1 MKIATYNI
9 NGINGRLDIFLRWL
23 KEAKP
28 DIVCL
33 QELKCESRAFPEVAI
48 LSAGYNAIWQGQ
60 KSWNGVAILSKT
72 EIRELRRDLP
82 GEDDE
87 YTHSRYIEGF
97 TGGIVIGCIYLPNG
111 NPFPGP
117 KFDYKLRWFKRLQE
131 HAQDLVNRELPVI
144 LIGDYN
150 VMPTELDTYKPE
162 KYVNNALF
170 RPEIREAYK
179 QLVAQ
184 GWTDAIRSLYP
195 DERIYTFWDYL
206 RDAYGRNAGL
216 RLDHFL
222 LNKNVA
228 ERLTNAEVDKHVR
241 GWIGTSDHA
250 PVWIELDGKSNAKSS
265 KPSKGKQVAPKHT
278 DPLPD
283 DTEKPT
289 SVKSKRKA
297 KGDERSVKVLQA
309 PTGLTELL
317 RDLPKTEIPT
327 VVKPMKATLVDQ
339 PFDETGWTYEIKWD
353 GYRAVAIVEKSNTQ
367 LISRNNLPFDQFSP
381 INDILASWDMNV
393 VLDGEIVAI
402 KDNGTADFG
411 ALQNWRNAKNAHLVY
426 YVFDILWYEGH
437 NLRDL
442 PLKTRR
448 EILDAVLP
456 TSNAIIRPSQ
466 TFDVGGI
473 EFFEAAKRMGLEGI
487 IAKRADSLYTSDARS
502 REWLKVKAKRRQE
515 VIIAGFTRN
524 AGTEKNFSALALG
537 VYNEHGVLRYIGKVG
552 TGFNERIQ
560 KEMMKQFEPLITK
573 ICPFDIEPD
582 VDEPSQ
588 FRPRR
593 MGAKATWLK
602 PEMVCEIEFAEISRD
617 GKVRQASFKGMR
629 MDKNPKEVILEVEAD
644 ITGVIEEPKVQSA
657 PTIIETSKKIK
668 PKLRPKK
675 MNAESFLDASKD
687 SQTVKVD
694 GCPLTFN
701 HLSKVYWP
709 EDGIS
714 KRDMFNY
721 YDQVAEYMVPYLKD
735 RPMSLNRFPNGIHGP
750 SFYQKNVKDKA
761 PDCMA
766 TMPHTND
773 KGEKK
778 EYLVATNKAS
788 LLWMASLGC
797 IEINPWFSRVQSPDH
812 PDFCVIDLD
821 PDKQHF
827 DQVISAALEV
837 KKVLDAI
844 GVKAY
849 PKTSGSTGMH
859 IYIPMDAKYSY
870 DQSQMFAK
878 IIVTLVHKQIPEYTS
893 LERMVKNRSGKMYLD
908 FLQNRPDATIAGVY
922 SLRPKPG
929 ATVSMPLSW
938 DEVKPGLT
946 MRDFT
951 IHNAMDRLRET
962 GDLFE
967 GVLGEGIDLATTIKK
982 AQSIFS

>member
-9 NGINGRLDIFLRWL
+9 NGINGRLEILLRWL
-23 KEAKP
+23 EEADP

-33 QELKCESRAFPEVAI
+33 QELKCESRAFPEAAI
-48 LSAGYNAIWQGQ
+48 VSSGYNAIWQGQ

-97 TGGIVIGCIYLPNG
+97 TSGIVIGCIYLPNG

-117 KFDYKLRWFKRLQE
+117 KFDYKLRWFERLQE
-131 HAQDLVNRELPVI
+131 HALDLVNRELPVI

-162 KYVNNALF
+162 KYINNALF
-170 RPEIREAYK
+170 RPETRDAYK
-179 QLVAQ
+179 MLVAQ

-222 LNKNVA
+222 LNKDIQG
-228 ERLTNAEVDKHVR
+228 RLSNAVVDKHVR
-241 GWIGTSDHA
+241 GWSGTSDHA
-250 PVWIELDGKSNAKSS
+250 PVWIELDGNSHATISKASEKKQFAAKSNEEGTLKKSKSNAKADELST
-265 KPSKGKQVAPKHT
+265 KDLKAPK
-278 DPLPD
+278 
-283 DTEKPT
+283 
-289 SVKSKRKA
+289 
-297 KGDERSVKVLQA
+297 
-309 PTGLTELL
+309 GLTELL
-317 RDLPKTEIPT
+317 NDLPKSEIPT
-327 VVKPMKATLVDQ
+327 TVKPMTATLVDQ
-339 PFDETGWTYEIKWD
+339 PFDEAGWTYEIKWD
-353 GYRAVAIVEKSNTQ
+353 GYRSVAIVEKSSTR
-367 LISRNNLPFDQFSP
+367 LISRNNLLFDQFSP
-381 INDILASWDMNV
+381 VNEILGGWGINV

-402 KDNGTADFG
+402 NDKGTADFG
-411 ALQNWRNAKNAHLVY
+411 ALQNWRNAKGAHLVY

-437 NLRDL
+437 DLRNL

-456 TSNAIIRPSQ
+456 GGNEMIRPSQ
-466 TFDVGGI
+466 IFEVGGI

-487 IAKRADSLYTSDARS
+487 IAKRADSLYTSDGRS
-502 REWLKVKAKRRQE
+502 RDWLKVKAKRRQE

-537 VYNEHGVLRYIGKVG
+537 VYDGRDVLRYIGKVG
-552 TGFNERIQ
+552 TGFNERVQ
-560 KEMMKQFEPLITK
+560 KEIMKQFEPLITK

-602 PEMVCEIEFAEISRD
+602 PLLVCEIEFAEISRD
-617 GKVRQASFKGMR
+617 GKVRQASFKGLR
-629 MDKNPKEVILEVEAD
+629 TDKDPKDIVLEVEAD
-644 ITGVIEEPKVQSA
+644 TAG
-657 PTIIETSKKIK
+657 TIIPTTQANTSGNE
-668 PKLRPKK
+668 KLKQTATKK
-675 MNAESFLDASKD
+675 MTKKMKVVPSFLDESKD
-687 SQTVKVD
+687 SQTVKIN

-709 EDGIS
+709 EDGIT

-721 YDQVAEYMVPYLKD
+721 YDSVAEFMVPYLMD

-761 PDCMA
+761 PDCMK

-773 KGEKK
+773 KGEEK

-797 IEINPWFSRVQSPDH
+797 IEINPWFSRVSSPDN

-827 DQVISAALEV
+827 DEVISAALEV
-837 KKVLDAI
+837 KKVLDSI
-844 GVKAY
+844 GVTAY

-859 IYIPMDAKYSY
+859 IYIPLGAKYSY

-878 IIVTLVHKQIPEYTS
+878 IIVTLVHKQIPDYTS
-893 LERMVKNRSGKMYLD
+893 LERMVKNRGGKMYLD

-938 DEVKPGLT
+938 DEVKTGLT

-951 IHNAMDRLRET
+951 IHNAIGRLRET

-967 GVLGEGIDLATTIKK
+967 GVLGTGIDLMATIQK
-982 AQSIFS
+982 AQSVFS